1 MQVAI
6 GLNFNERLLLA
17 FLTRNAIGIKGMK
30 DLVADIGGTNS
41 RLALISG
48 RELDR
53 SSIRKFDNESHGD
66 FGSVLER
73 YLQDSGSPEI
83 DQVAL
88 GVAGP
93 VSDNK
98 CRLTNLDWD
107 LDGSIIR
114 EEIGANTVTVLNDL
128 EIVAYGLIARHDASG
143 IQSRTFLTAIKP
155 RVNNGRIVVLGIG
168 TGMNIAFGSESPGG
182 PCVLSSEYGHSNLPN
197 TAAEILRFE
206 APDFERSAT
215 MSVEDVLSGNG
226 LLKLYRAIDGEDGD
240 AETSSDVVDATLNGN
255 DAGAV
260 RTLRLFNRIAGVI
273 AANIVCQFIPTDGL
287 FVTGSVGAAALR
299 EQYRDA
305 FCGGFKSSDMQHLVD
320 ATTIDVVTDEY
331 APLIGGAEFLRS
343 LGG

>member
-1 MQVAI
+1 
-6 GLNFNERLLLA
+6 
-17 FLTRNAIGIKGMK
+17 MK
-30 DLVADIGGTNS
+30 DLVVDIGGTNS

-48 RELDR
+48 GELDR

-114 EEIGANTVTVLNDL
+114 EQIGAKAVTVLNDL
-128 EIVAYGLIARHDASG
+128 EIVAYGLIACHHASE
-143 IQSRTFLTAIKP
+143 IQSRTFLTARKP
-155 RVNNGRIVVLGIG
+155 RAKNGRIVVLGIG
-168 TGMNIAFGSESPGG
+168 TGMNIAFGSQSQGG
-182 PCVLSSEYGHSNLPN
+182 RCFLSSEYGHSNLPN
-197 TAAEILRFE
+197 AAAEILRLE
-206 APDFERSAT
+206 APDFDRSAK
-215 MSVEDVLSGNG
+215 MSVEDVLSGSG
-226 LLKLYRAIDGEDGD
+226 LLKLYRAIGEDVAD
-240 AETSSDVVDATLNGN
+240 AETSSDVVDAALNGN

-260 RTLRLFNRIAGVI
+260 RTLTLFNRIAGVI
-273 AANIVCQFIPTDGL
+273 AANIVCQFIPSDGL

-305 FCGGFKSSDMQHLVD
+305 FCNGFKSPVMQHLVD
-320 ATTIDVVTDEY
+320 ATSIDVVTDEY
-331 APLIGGAEFLRS
+331 APLIGGAEFLCS
-343 LGG
+343 